1 MLILKHLHE
10 TLSLLDAT
18 LTKNEEGGAVQVFVN
33 QIWDK
38 GSLVLPA
45 PATSGR
51 SPLRRATTEGSKLVA
66 KGFSTDRVNEREAYL
81 FAFAF
86 VGRWIASTGNGWTEQ
101 KRAATRATLI
111 RFPQES
117 CLGCSISFLQQAS
130 LPRAEE
136 PPVPAGPVSTR
147 CRTCHL

>member
-51 SPLRRATTEGSKLVA
+51 SPLRRATTEGSNLVA
-66 KGFSTDRVNEREAYL
+66 KDSQPIELMSEKPICSLSLSLDDGSRAQGTA
-81 FAFAF
+81 
-86 VGRWIASTGNGWTEQ
+86 EQ
-101 KRAATRATLI
+101 NKKRAATRATLI
-111 RFPQES
+111 RFPQEF
-117 CLGCSISFLQQAS
+117 CVGCSISFLQQAS
-130 LPRAEE
+130 LPLAEE